1 MDLFLDIFKDNKWYR
16 AIRAIAKFGSE
27 GSHPVCENCGNHVD
41 HREGAHLNK
50 TGMEFRLKHGA
61 GRGSNK
67 RVGDLVKHY
76 DEYGLFCPEC
86 HKNYDKQP
94 QEVKDT
100 YELPHPDKE
109 VRGVFHDLKVK
120 RDAREQNALQKPEL
134 SSGKKHYI
142 RPGRAVPQGSQE
154 QQGPRGGR
162 YYFKMLQKWLQKEQ
176 GSEATDLIGLENS
189 SKMEGTMDKNLY
201 KSKDYQEADPF
212 GAVFRKSTAVRAD
225 EPFNRGGQAIDDL
238 LKAPINKE
246 YEGIVKAGDDK
257 FKAGKKVYIQPGEIA
272 PKGTSLYRGAH
283 GGRFYY
289 EQEFEGMKGTSKT
302 KTQESSMPKPSSKEL
317 SDRVKSTT
325 EKIGKELNNLGNV
338 GKIREVGD
346 GKPDLPHNQGVFKQD
361 AEQVGPKD
369 QSSFDSGITPSTDPD
384 RYAPSSSLN
393 PNRELSRMSRRT
405 KDLIDPEQ
413 HRYHSSKSLSVPK
426 LNMAIKSL
434 RLIKSALEK
443 QNLPSMNPTAN
454 PMTGG
459 GMGKPKASG
468 VRSTLQ
474 SGFKPTTPKT
484 EATKTTT
491 ASVPKQPTFRPPK
504 PNIPESGM
512 TGAQAAP
519 KIGGV
524 GKVTRPMGLTSK
536 PSSVTGPSMTSR
548 GPRTTPFA
556 QFSLANRIN
565 KYIAKQSKK

>member
-1 MDLFLDIFKDNKWYR
+1 MDLFLDIFKDNQWYR
-16 AIRAIAKFGSE
+16 AIRAIARFGAE

-50 TGMEFRLKHGA
+50 TGMEFRLKHGG

-67 RVGDLVKHY
+67 RTSDLVKHY

-86 HKNYDKQP
+86 HKNYDRQP
-94 QEVKDT
+94 QEVKDA

-109 VRGVFHDLKVK
+109 VRGVFHELKVK
-120 RDAREQNALQKPEL
+120 RDAKEQNTLQKPEET
-134 SSGKKHYI
+134 SGGRKYYI
-142 RPGRAVPQGSQE
+142 KQGRAAPQGSQE
-154 QQGPRGGR
+154 QTGPRGGR

-176 GSEATDLIGLENS
+176 GSEATDLIGSENS
-189 SKMEGTMDKNLY
+189 SKMEDTYIMDKNLY

-225 EPFNRGGQAIDDL
+225 EPFSRGGQAIDEL
-238 LKAPINKE
+238 LNAPINKE
-246 YEGIVKAGDDK
+246 YEGIVKAGDK
-257 FKAGKKVYIQPGEIA
+257 GYKAGKKVYIQPGETA
-272 PKGTSLYRGAH
+272 PKGTPLYRGAH

-289 EQEFEGMKGTSKT
+289 EQEFEGMKGTSET
-302 KTQESSMPKPSSKEL
+302 KTLEYKAPKHRSKEL

-338 GKIREVGD
+338 GKIREVGN
-346 GKPDLPHNQGVFKQD
+346 GKPDLPHNQGVFKQ
-361 AEQVGPKD
+361 GKN
-369 QSSFDSGITPSTDPD
+369 QSKFDSGITPSTDPD

-393 PNRELSRMSRRT
+393 PNRELSRMPKRS
-405 KDLIDPEQ
+405 KDMIDPEQ
-413 HRYHSSKSLSVPK
+413 NRYRSEEFLSAPK

-434 RLIKSALEK
+434 RLIKEHLVK
-443 QNLPSMNPTAN
+443 DNLPSMNPTAN

-459 GMGKPKASG
+459 GMGKPKAAG

-474 SGFKPTTPKT
+474 SGFKPSAPKA
-484 EATKTTT
+484 EASK
-491 ASVPKQPTFRPPK
+491 ASASIPKQPTFRPPK

-512 TGAQAAP
+512 QRAQAAP

-524 GKVTRPMGLTSK
+524 GKVTRPMGLTNK
-536 PSSVTGPSMTSR
+536 PSSVQGPSMTSR
-548 GPRTTPFA
+548 GPRATPFA
-556 QFSLANRIN
+556 QFSLADRIN
-565 KYIAKQSKK
+565 KYIAKQSNK